1 MAEPERTSTWRG
13 DDDQRKVPAKNKR
26 KGTYSAT
33 GVVGARLGVEGT
45 VLVLARTAEVVTLD
59 LHVEVKLGGGGRAVL
74 EQRKPLA
81 IVVTDTKVDRGPVT
95 DRRAA
100 VTPLATS
107 LGGNTLGVNIVLS
120 GSGLVLPL
128 VVGGAVGASQ
138 GVKFAVGSDSER
150 DGLGF
155 GTCRQS

>member
-1 MAEPERTSTWRG
+1 M
-13 DDDQRKVPAKNKR
+13 QV
-26 KGTYSAT
+26 TYSAT

-45 VLVLARTAEVVTLD
+45 ILVLARTAEVVTLD

-81 IVVTDTKVDRGPVT
+81 IVVTDTKVDRSPVA

-107 LGGNTLGVNIVLS
+107 LGGNTLGVNVVLS

-138 GVKFAVGSDSER
+138 GVELAVGRDSER

-155 GTCRQS
+155 GTCIHD